1 MRKMVSARLAKTLTL
16 VLWGALLCLLLWETG
31 SRRQPKPAVRL
42 SGQFSGDLPA
52 CMAIVQGDAGDSLR
66 ELKDLL
72 AVRVRKKLLSEE
84 FYLNATKDCPA
95 YVGSRGFIT
104 ETLSAEERDFPIAYS
119 MVIHDQVEMFERLL
133 RAIYAPQNTY
143 CVHVD
148 SKSSQKFKSA
158 AEAIASCF
166 PNVFI
171 ATKLEKVVYASW
183 SRVQADLNCMQDLLK
198 SPVRWRYLLN
208 TCGTDFPI
216 KTNREMVRTLKLLN
230 GRNSMETERT
240 SDLKKGRWQYRHD
253 ASAGTVVRTGEKKSP
268 PPISSPM
275 FSGNAY
281 FVVSREFVEHL
292 LLSDGE
298 VRKLLDWEKDTY
310 SPDEHL
316 WATLQRMH
324 TVPGSLPANSKYDT
338 SDMMAV
344 ARAVKWGYLAGDV
357 RTGAP
362 YEPCTGTYRRS
373 VCVYGAG
380 DIPWLLSQRH
390 LLANKFDPVVDDVAI
405 RCLEAFLHA
414 KALGYLPMA
423 LGRDSTTLMHFA
435 RVAREGWW

>member
-1 MRKMVSARLAKTLTL
+1 MVSSRLSKTLTVLLTGTVVCL
-16 VLWGALLCLLLWETG
+16 VLWETG
-31 SRRQPKPAVRL
+31 PRRRRTAPRL
-42 SGQFSGDLPA
+42 HEQFSGDLTGCLA
-52 CMAIVQGDAGDSLR
+52 VVRGDAEGSLP

-72 AVRVRKKLLSEE
+72 AGRVKRRGLSEE
-84 FYLNATKDCPA
+84 FYLNATKNCPA
-95 YVGSRGFIT
+95 YIDSRGFIT

-119 MVIHDQVEMFERLL
+119 MVIHNNVEMFERLL
-133 RAIYAPQNTY
+133 RAVYAPQNAY

-148 SKSSQKFKSA
+148 QKSPQEFQSA
-158 AEAIASCF
+158 VKAIVSCF

-183 SRVQADLNCMQDLLK
+183 SRVQADLNCMEDLLK

-208 TCGTDFPI
+208 TCGADFPI
-216 KTNREMVRTLKLLN
+216 KTNREMVRTLKLLK
-230 GRNSMETERT
+230 GKNSMETEQT
-240 SDLKKGRWQYRHD
+240 TESKKIRWQYRHD
-253 ASAGTVVRTGEKKSP
+253 ASGGTVVRTGEMKSP
-268 PPISSPM
+268 PPISTPM

-281 FVVSREFVEHL
+281 IVVSREFVEHL
-292 LLSDGE
+292 LSDAE
-298 VRKLLDWEKDTY
+298 ARSLIEWEKDTY

-338 SDMMAV
+338 TDMMAL
-344 ARAVKWGYLAGDV
+344 ARAVKWVYLAGDV

-362 YEPCTGTYRRS
+362 YEPCFGAYRRA

-380 DIPWLLSQRH
+380 DLPWLLSQRH
-390 LLANKFDPVVDDVAI
+390 LLANKFDPDVDDVAI

-414 KALGYLPMA
+414 KALGRLSLSP
-423 LGRDSTTLMHFA
+423 DH
-435 RVAREGWW
+435 EGNIM